1 MAVSGSTDF
10 TLTRDELI
18 YAAFRLLTV
27 IKDDED
33 PSSWE
38 ITNAAQTL
46 NIMMKAWQT
55 KGIGLWLCSFVTIYL
70 EYQKETYNLNG
81 STGDHATLSSVETA
95 LSADIDSGETSIT
108 VDSITGIT
116 NGDYIGV
123 KLDDGTMQWTTIN
136 GVPAGTTIVL
146 TAALTDDASEDAP
159 VYTYTTK
166 LKRPLGFIE
175 LRIRDSGD
183 NDVPIEMVA
192 RDIMMNLPNKD
203 SLGQANMAYYDPQL
217 TTGVL
222 YVWPTESN
230 VSNRL
235 KGTVKVTIDDVD
247 ASTDNLMFPQEW
259 LESLKYNL
267 AVALMPEYLHRM
279 KSKEAANMIRE
290 TAADLKQEAMNFD
303 GNNTSVRF
311 IPDLRRQ

>member
-38 ITNAAQTL
+38 IANAAQTL

-55 KGIGLWLCSFVTIYL
+55 KGIGLWLCSFATIYL
-70 EYQKETYNLNG
+70 EYQKESYNLNG
-81 STGDHATLSSVETA
+81 TTGDHATLSSVETA
-95 LSADIDSGETSIT
+95 LSADIDSGETDIT

-116 NGDYIGV
+116 SGDYIGV
-123 KLDDGTMQWTTIN
+123 KLDDGTMQWTTVN
-136 GVPAGTTIVL
+136 GAPSGSTVVL
-146 TAALTDDASEDAP
+146 TAALTDDAAEDAA
-159 VYTYTTK
+159 VYTYTDK
-166 LKRPLGFIE
+166 LKRPLSFIE
-175 LRIRDSGD
+175 LRIRNSND
-183 NDVPIEMVA
+183 NDIPLELVA

-203 SLGQANMAYYDPQL
+203 SLGQANMAYYDPQIG
-217 TTGVL
+217 TGVL

-235 KGTVKVTIDDVD
+235 KATVKVSVDDVD
-247 ASTDNLMFPQEW
+247 ASTENLMFPVEW
-259 LESLKYNL
+259 LEALKYNL
-267 AVALMPEYLHRM
+267 AVALMPEFLHKM
-279 KSKEAANMIRE
+279 KSKEAAVMIQ
-290 TAADLKQEAMNFD
+290 TAAATTKQEAMNFD

-311 IPDLRRQ
+311 IPDLRRT